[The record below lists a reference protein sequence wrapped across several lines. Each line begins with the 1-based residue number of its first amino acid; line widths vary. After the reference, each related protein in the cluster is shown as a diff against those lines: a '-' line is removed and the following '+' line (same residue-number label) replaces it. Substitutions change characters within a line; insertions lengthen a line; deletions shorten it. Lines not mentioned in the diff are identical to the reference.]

1 MACHLVSSS
10 AWHEYV
16 KPKGRRRWEVVRL
29 LIHQRILKPVW
40 MSASATDRHASLDPW
55 TVAVHLVHERP
66 LLADSVEKLAA
77 VSVVWQNLQS
87 ANEFGEHRHDGSSSE
102 RARAVVLRFQP

>member
-1 MACHLVSSS
+1 VACHLVSSS

-66 LLADSVEKLAA
+66 LLADSGRMAGGTCPAELWIP
-77 VSVVWQNLQS
+77 SDRS
-87 ANEFGEHRHDGSSSE
+87 
-102 RARAVVLRFQP
+102 

>member
-66 LLADSVEKLAA
+66 LLAESGPRCATVPDSADKAE
-77 VSVVWQNLQS
+77 
-87 ANEFGEHRHDGSSSE
+87 
-102 RARAVVLRFQP
+102 ARSLFLTARMLGT

>member
-1 MACHLVSSS
+1 VACHLVSSS

-66 LLADSVEKLAA
+66 LLADSGLATA
-77 VSVVWQNLQS
+77 APGQRRVFFVPL
-87 ANEFGEHRHDGSSSE
+87 
-102 RARAVVLRFQP
+102 RAVVM